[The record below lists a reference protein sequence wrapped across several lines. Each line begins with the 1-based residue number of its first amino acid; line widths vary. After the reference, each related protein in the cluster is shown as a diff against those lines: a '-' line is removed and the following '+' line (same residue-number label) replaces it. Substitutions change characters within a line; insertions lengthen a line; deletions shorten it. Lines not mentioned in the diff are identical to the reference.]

1 MSNKQHNI
9 DGNHPLPTGFLAP
22 DNGGTEGGQSGRGP
36 KTNSFEAWVLAAR
49 PKTLSGA
56 AVPVMIA
63 VALALK
69 TTGWQSFQLIPA
81 ILCFLFAFLM
91 QIDSNLIND
100 YFDFVHG
107 NDDPATRLGPK
118 RACAEGWITPDAM
131 RRGLIFVSALAC
143 IVGLPLIYY
152 GGWEMVIVGAVC
164 VLFAFL
170 YTTFFSYRGMG
181 DILVLV
187 FFGIVPVCFTY
198 YVIMPDNLKTIP
210 WSVIIISIGC
220 GLVIDTLLCINNFR
234 DRHND
239 EKDGKRT
246 LIVRLGEKRGAQLYN
261 AVGSAGA
268 ALTMVVLLLTSR
280 HPQIAI
286 ICMFPFLVY
295 IYKHSQSYIQL
306 KEIWEGKGLN
316 KVLGMTARDMFIY
329 GLMTVVAVFLSTL

>member
-1 MSNKQHNI
+1 MTMNENDKI
-9 DGNHPLPTGFLAP
+9 
-22 DNGGTEGGQSGRGP
+22 
-36 KTNSFEAWVLAAR
+36 KTNSLEAWVLAAR
-49 PKTLSGA
+49 PKTLAGA

-69 TTGWQSFQLIPA
+69 AAGWHDFRLIPA
-81 ILCFLFAFLM
+81 LLCFLFAFFM

-118 RACAEGWITPDAM
+118 RACAEGWITPGAM
-131 RRGLIFVSALAC
+131 RRGLFAVSALAC
-143 IVGLPLIYY
+143 LVGLPLIYY
-152 GGWEMVIVGAVC
+152 GGLEMIIVGAVC

-170 YTTFFSYRGMG
+170 YTTFFSYRGLG

-187 FFGIVPVCFTY
+187 FFGIVPVCFSY
-198 YVIMPDNLKTIP
+198 YVIVPDNLKTIP
-210 WSVIIISIGC
+210 WPVIVISIGC

-239 EKDGKRT
+239 ERDGKRT

-261 AVGSAGA
+261 AVGSTGA

-286 ICMFPFLVY
+286 VCMFPFLVY
-295 IYKHSQSYIQL
+295 VYKHSQSYIQL

-329 GLMTVVAVFLSTL
+329 GVMTVVAIYLSSL

>member
-1 MSNKQHNI
+1 MNENDKI
-9 DGNHPLPTGFLAP
+9 
-22 DNGGTEGGQSGRGP
+22 
-36 KTNSFEAWVLAAR
+36 KTNSLEAWVLAAR

-63 VALALK
+63 AALALK
-69 TTGWQSFQLIPA
+69 TTGWQEFRLLPA

-118 RACAEGWITPDAM
+118 RACAEGWITPGAM
-131 RRGLIFVSALAC
+131 RCGLAVVSAAAC
-143 IVGLPLIYY
+143 AVGLPLVYY

-170 YTTFFSYRGMG
+170 YTTFFSYRGLG
-181 DILVLV
+181 DILVLL

-198 YVIMPDNLKTIP
+198 YVIVPEHLKAIP
-210 WSVIIISIGC
+210 WSVFLISVGC

-261 AVGSAGA
+261 AVGSMGD
-268 ALTMVVLLLTSR
+268 ALTMVVLLFTSR
-280 HPQIAI
+280 HSQIGI
-286 ICMFPFLVY
+286 VCMFPFLVY
-295 IYKHSQSYIQL
+295 VYKHSQSYIQL
-306 KEIWEGKGLN
+306 KETWEGKGLN

-329 GLMTVVAVFLSTL
+329 GLMTVVAIYLSTL

>member
-1 MSNKQHNI
+1 MIMNENDEI
-9 DGNHPLPTGFLAP
+9 
-22 DNGGTEGGQSGRGP
+22 
-36 KTNSFEAWVLAAR
+36 KTNSLEAWVLAAR

-69 TTGWQSFQLIPA
+69 TTGWQEFRLLPA

-118 RACAEGWITPDAM
+118 RACAEGWITPGAM
-131 RRGLIFVSALAC
+131 RWGLFVVSALAC

-170 YTTFFSYRGMG
+170 YTTFFSYRGLG

-187 FFGIVPVCFTY
+187 FFGIVPICFTF
-198 YVIMPDNLKTIP
+198 YVIMPEHLKTIP
-210 WSVIIISIGC
+210 RSVFLISIGC

-261 AVGSAGA
+261 AVGSLGA

-286 ICMFPFLVY
+286 VCIFPFLFYV
-295 IYKHSQSYIQL
+295 YKHSQSYIRL

-329 GLMTVVAVFLSTL
+329 GLMTVVAVYLSTL

>member
-1 MSNKQHNI
+1 MNENDKI
-9 DGNHPLPTGFLAP
+9 
-22 DNGGTEGGQSGRGP
+22 
-36 KTNSFEAWVLAAR
+36 KTNSLEAWVLAAR

-63 VALALK
+63 AALALK
-69 TTGWQSFQLIPA
+69 TTGWQEFRLLPA

-118 RACAEGWITPDAM
+118 RACAEGWITPGAM
-131 RRGLIFVSALAC
+131 RCGLAVVSAAAC
-143 IVGLPLIYY
+143 AVGLPLVYY

-170 YTTFFSYRGMG
+170 YTTFFSYRGLG
-181 DILVLV
+181 DILVLL

-198 YVIMPDNLKTIP
+198 YVIVPEHLKAIP
-210 WSVIIISIGC
+210 WSVFLISVGC

-261 AVGSAGA
+261 AAGSMGA
-268 ALTMVVLLLTSR
+268 ALTMVVLLFTSR
-280 HPQIAI
+280 HSQIGI
-286 ICMFPFLVY
+286 VCMFPFLVY
-295 IYKHSQSYIQL
+295 VYKHSQSYIQL
-306 KEIWEGKGLN
+306 KETWEGKGLN

-329 GLMTVVAVFLSTL
+329 GLMTVVAIYLSTL